1 MTDRPLPHNRRETA
15 QEAERS
21 GLGLP
26 PPHAIEAE
34 RSILGAILLDNT
46 ALPVALQT
54 LKDEDFFFPHHRYIF
69 RAMLALSEAQ
79 TAIDLVTLTNQLRE
93 KDQVE
98 VAGGVGY
105 LSQLVDGVPRV
116 SNVPHYCKIVFE
128 KARQN
133 ELALLAEAFKNSAIE
148 GELSPDV
155 LVSNLEKRLHEVRRS
170 NGNGNGHFAYPLK
183 EFMDTE
189 FPEPAHLIEKLIP
202 CNNNSIIVAMPHN
215 LKSYFM
221 LGLALAATRAGTVLG
236 CLEVKRPVRTVVMQ
250 VEEHNGELQNRL
262 RSFLLCPQF
271 SDCDVNN
278 IHIVP
283 RTSFDKD
290 WYPKLLR
297 ETTEFGADWV
307 ILDVFRRFFV
317 GSGDPNSSKD
327 TAEFLEKLEVIRNS
341 VGCHVTLVC
350 HENRKDAEISAAVS
364 GNGNLQGWAKS
375 WIRLKR
381 KVEDKIKGTTPVEVE
396 VDTGLTSSLEPMRL
410 VLDFG
415 STESRLRLENLE
427 DDTGF
432 RDVMEAMSSEF
443 TVRDIAEHK
452 GIHRTNAWRLVKKW
466 LDEGRIEKIRGRK
479 GRGGMAAYKEIEIE
493 KESSPE
499 FPPVHVRRI
508 Q

>member
-1 MTDRPLPHNRRETA
+1 MSDSSRPLPHNRTA
-15 QEAERS
+15 EMS
-21 GLGLP
+21 V
-26 PPHAIEAE
+26 
-34 RSILGAILLDNT
+34 LGAILLDNKSIE
-46 ALPVALQT
+46 AAVQHVKA
-54 LKDEDFFFPHHRYIF
+54 EDFLFPNDRALF
-69 RAMLALSEAQ
+69 RAMRELHQAQ
-79 TAIDLVTLTNQLRE
+79 MPIDFVTLEEYLRKHSQLDE
-93 KDQVE
+93 GK
-98 VAGGVGY
+98 GTGVGGLTVAY
-105 LSQLVDGVPRV
+105 MTELIDGVPRT
-116 SNVPHYCKIVFE
+116 SNVAYYADIVAE
-128 KARQN
+128 KSRRRQIISI
-133 ELALLAEAFKNSAIE
+133 AQSFQNSAWE
-148 GELSPDV
+148 DGEKSSVELLNEWERVAQDIRPT
-155 LVSNLEKRLHEVRRS
+155 NG
-170 NGNGNGHFAYPLK
+170 NGNGNGHFAYSLK
-183 EFMDTE
+183 EFMTTE

-221 LGLALAATRAGTVLG
+221 LGLALAATHAGNTVLG
-236 CLEVKRPVRTVVMQ
+236 CLEVKRPVRTVIMQ

-262 RSFLLCPQF
+262 RQFLLCPQF
-271 SDCDVNN
+271 AECDMNN
-278 IHIVP
+278 IRIVP

-317 GSGDPNSSKD
+317 GFGDPNSSKD

-341 VGCHVTLVC
+341 VGCHITLVC

-381 KVEDKIKGTTPVEVE
+381 KVEDKIKGTTSVEVE

-415 STESRLRLENLE
+415 STENRLRLENLE

-432 RDVMEAMSSEF
+432 RDVMEAMASEF

-452 GIHRTNAWRLVKKW
+452 GVHRTNAWRLVKKW
-466 LDEGRIEKIRGRK
+466 LDEGRIEKVRGRR